1 MTFPE
6 FAKFQDDLYA
16 EISVTRE
23 IKGREY
29 ASSEDRFANFNRSA
43 AKNEIHR
50 LQAANV
56 FLQKHQDSIDTFIKD
71 IAAGR
76 TPKLS
81 EPIRGRFKDAILYL
95 FLMAGMVEEEELGKG
110 DTK

>member
-6 FAKFQDDLYA
+6 FEKFQNELYA
-16 EISVTRE
+16 EILAMRE
-23 IKGREY
+23 TKGREY

-43 AKNEIHR
+43 TKNEIHR

-56 FLQKHQDSIDTFIKD
+56 FLQKHLDSIDTFIKD
-71 IAAGR
+71 IAKGR
-76 TPKLS
+76 NPVLS
-81 EPIRGRFKDAILYL
+81 EPIRGRYKDAILYL
-95 FLMAGMVEEEELGKG
+95 FLMAGMTEEEELRKD